1 MSEGV
6 MPRSG
11 SEPQLNAS
19 DESLFALARH
29 VAHLPAL
36 EIGVKKDQRCANV
49 AVGS

>member
-11 SEPQLNAS
+11 SEPQLNAG
-19 DESLFALARH
+19 DENFFGRAGHIAHFA
-29 VAHLPAL
+29 AL
-36 EIGVKKDQRCANV
+36 EISVNEIQHRTDV